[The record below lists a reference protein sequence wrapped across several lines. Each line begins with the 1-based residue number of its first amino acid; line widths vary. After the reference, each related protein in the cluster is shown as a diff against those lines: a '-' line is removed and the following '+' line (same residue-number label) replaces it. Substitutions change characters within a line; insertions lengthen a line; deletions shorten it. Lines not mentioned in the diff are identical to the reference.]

1 MNTTANSILSIPSFA
16 AYVEDRKYIKNVSPK
31 TLAWFNDAWKPFG
44 PHLEPVLASGG
55 RIVKGGVKLDHWG
68 GEKVYQFTGGRGL
81 GLKDLRG
88 WLERRPATRLAGRV

>member
-1 MNTTANSILSIPSFA
+1 MWHKFTYVDCSPIDPEEKKLMFKCPGEECPYSF
-16 AYVEDRKYIKNVSPK
+16 
-31 TLAWFNDAWKPFG
+31 
-44 PHLEPVLASGG
+44 
-55 RIVKGGVKLDHWG
+55 VKGGVKLDHWG